1 MTDQREQYG
10 HARLDCPDEVVAGSY
25 ATWTVE
31 YTVGA
36 LGMDDGSTL
45 KVASN
50 VSSDWG
56 VPQFD
61 DPSEENYATVETSGD
76 AAVTAAYDP
85 HGHVRP
91 MRDTVTI
98 HVSDGSLAPGKTITL
113 TLGDRSGGSPGHQA
127 QSFPENEFELWVL
140 VDPFETGELERVPP
154 GALAF
159 DFIAGPAEDLVAV
172 APSTAPPGEVTVQ
185 VRGEDFWGNAD
196 RDYSAEVRVTAD
208 GETVGT
214 AVPEDGIA
222 EIGVDLDEGVHRLRV
237 TDGALSTTTN
247 PVVVGDHDT
256 LFWGDIHGQSGET
269 VGTGTIEE
277 YFAFARDY
285 AFLDFASHAGNDFQI
300 TETFWET
307 IQETVAD
314 FHDPRSFVTFLCYEW
329 SATTPNG
336 GDHNV
341 YFNGD
346 EASLHPSSSWQSATE
361 DGGSRLA
368 GTCPVEDLYD
378 RYEGRDDVYVIP
390 HQGGR
395 PARYR
400 EDAFDPELTPFVEIL
415 SVWGVFEWFG
425 REALDREFPV
435 GFVAGTDDHTGRLGA
450 SSPTNEADWA
460 FPIDGGLMAAYAVDL
475 DRDSLWEAFGDRRVY
490 GTTGARIPL
499 SVDVAGA
506 GMGESVHVDGTPDI
520 GVEVHGTAPL
530 QRVDLFRGAEREP
543 VATEYFDRGD
553 DRLELTWTGAA
564 SKDRHKVEDW
574 GGTVALDR
582 GRVADVEEV
591 GFDHPTAG
599 VRRAT
604 NTSVRWEG
612 STAGNYQ
619 GLRLDIDAPADATL
633 TVATDPVRRQ
643 FRVGDLDGRRVVEA
657 GFLDRRLELRPVS
670 ASETLDATLSFEDD
684 AGAGTH
690 PYYVRVRQVDGE
702 MAWSSP
708 VFVTTDAS
716 GP

>member
-1 MTDQREQYG
+1 MTDSDREQYG
-10 HARLDCPDEVVAGSY
+10 HATLDCPDEVVAGSY
-25 ATWTVE
+25 ASWTVE

-45 KVASN
+45 KVAAN

-61 DPSEENYATVETSGD
+61 DPSGENYATVETSGD
-76 AAVTAAYDP
+76 AAVEAEYDP

-98 HVSDGSLAPGKTITL
+98 HVSDGSLAPGDTITL

-127 QSFPENEFELWVL
+127 QSFPENEFALLVL
-140 VDPFETGELERVPP
+140 LDAFETGELVEVPP
-154 GALAF
+154 GELTF
-159 DFIAGPAEDLVAV
+159 DFVAGPAEELVAV

-196 RDYSAEVRVTAD
+196 RDYSATVRVEDD
-208 GETVGT
+208 GETLGS
-214 AVPEDGIA
+214 ADPEDGVA
-222 EIGVDLDEGVHRLRV
+222 EVGVELGEGVHRLRV
-237 TDGALSTTTN
+237 TDGELATTAN
-247 PVVVGDHDT
+247 PVLVGDHDT
-256 LFWGDIHGQSGET
+256 LYWGDIHGQSGET

-300 TETFWET
+300 TESFWET
-307 IQETVAD
+307 VQDTVAE
-314 FHDPRSFVTFLCYEW
+314 FHDPEEFVTYLCFEW
-329 SATTPNG
+329 SANTPSG

-341 YFNGD
+341 YFRAE
-346 EASLHPSSSWQSATE
+346 EAELHPSSSWQSATE
-361 DGGSRLA
+361 DGGPRHA

-378 RYEGRDDVYVIP
+378 RYEGRDDVYIIP

-400 EDAFDPELTPFVEIL
+400 DEAFDPELTPFVEIL

-425 REALDREFPV
+425 REALDRGYPV
-435 GFVAGTDDHTGRLGA
+435 GFVAGSDDHTGRLGA

-460 FPIDGGLMAAYAVDL
+460 FPIDGGLMAAYADDL
-475 DRDSLWEAFGDRRVY
+475 DRDALWEAMGDRRVY

-506 GMGESVHVDGTPDI
+506 GMGESVAVEGAPEID
-520 GVEVHGTAPL
+520 VEVHGTAPL
-530 QRVDLFRGAEREP
+530 QRVDLFRGGDPEP
-543 VATEYFDRGD
+543 VATEFFDGGP
-553 DRLELTWTGAA
+553 DRLELTWTGAS
-564 SKDRHKVEDW
+564 SKDRHKVQDW
-574 GGTVALDR
+574 SGTLSLDA
-582 GRVADVEEV
+582 GRIAGVEEV

-599 VRRAT
+599 VQRVT
-604 NTSVRWEG
+604 NTAVHWEG

-619 GLRLDIDAPADATL
+619 GLRLDLDAPDDATL
-633 TVATDPVRRQ
+633 SVATEPVQ
-643 FRVGDLDGRRVVEA
+643 FDARVGGLHGRRVVDA
-657 GFLDRRLELRPVS
+657 GFLDRRMELRSVGGS
-670 ASETLDATLSFEDD
+670 DTLDAGLSFADD
-684 AGAGTH
+684 PDDGTH

-708 VFVTTDAS
+708 VFVTRE
-716 GP
+716 G